1 MKIEYRVVK
10 GSQATRPAEID
21 TTSSP
26 STVYLRKE
34 IKRITEVDEQGEE
47 TYLWQYEEA
56 ELTPEEYKL
65 YLAETEN
72 MTTQLLMQQINDLA
86 ATQEM
91 TDVTA
96 EIYHE
101 EQMQLLNDIQ
111 ADIILGGEV

>member
-56 ELTPEEYKL
+56 ELTPEEYEQYSDTL
-65 YLAETEN
+65 IYQALMEQNEALDAANAMIMLSQANIEAMHADQDETLALILEN
-72 MTTQLLMQQINDLA
+72 TT
-86 ATQEM
+86 
-91 TDVTA
+91 TA
-96 EIYHE
+96 E
-101 EQMQLLNDIQ
+101 
-111 ADIILGGEV
+111 EV